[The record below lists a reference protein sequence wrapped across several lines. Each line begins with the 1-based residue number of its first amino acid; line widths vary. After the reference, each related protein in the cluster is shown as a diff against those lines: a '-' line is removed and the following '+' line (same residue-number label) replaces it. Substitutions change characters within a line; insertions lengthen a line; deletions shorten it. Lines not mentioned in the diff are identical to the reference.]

1 MNYMNNINMSSN
13 AKITNSQI
21 ISKIFNSRKII
32 LNLAK
37 RRGFNTDDYE
47 DFTVNDILTLHTNKQ
62 LDMLLTNNDTGQK
75 IYYKYHLTTK
85 IRPSQV
91 QDYVEDLFQLD
102 DPPVLRKNDDL
113 VIIGKDK
120 TNDVLKNLLRLEYEQ
135 NKYYINI
142 YNLHDY
148 LFNILDNNLV
158 PKHEIISDDEKEKIR
173 KRFNITQDSNWPE
186 ISRFDPPAVAIGLRP
201 GQVTE
206 ITRNSP
212 TALETKYWRLCK

>member
-1 MNYMNNINMSSN
+1 MNNINMSSN

-32 LNLAK
+32 LDLAK

-102 DPPVLRKNDDL
+102 DPPILRKNDDL

-158 PKHEIISDDEKEKIR
+158 PNHEIISDDEKEKIA